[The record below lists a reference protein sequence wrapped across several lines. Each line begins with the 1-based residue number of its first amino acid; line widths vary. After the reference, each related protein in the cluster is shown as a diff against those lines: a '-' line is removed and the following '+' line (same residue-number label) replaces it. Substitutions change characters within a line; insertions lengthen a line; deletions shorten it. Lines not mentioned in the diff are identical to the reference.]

1 MAFALLRSMLLA
13 HKMEFTF
20 EELKERI
27 KRGYVSIGDHIYPGY
42 KSFRIQRTLNL
53 DPTLQTIFKL
63 FKLNSDYFKITLLP
77 TVEKKNNE
85 GH

>member
-1 MAFALLRSMLLA
+1 
-13 HKMEFTF
+13 MEFTF
-20 EELKERI
+20 EELKEKI
-27 KRGYVSIGDHIYPGY
+27 KQGYVSIGDYIYPSY